1 MGTRS
6 ILVVGLAVAQFAIG
20 SALPSYNA
28 FFPTSLQSCLS
39 KTGAEIVYPT
49 DQTYESLSKPQ
60 NSNYQASPEVIV
72 VPASTEHVAATV
84 KCVAVKKG
92 NVTLSPRGG
101 GHSYAAYSFS
111 GQVVLDPSHMR
122 RISIDDARRT
132 ATVQFGQ
139 TLGPLAT
146 ALGKRGYAL
155 PHGTCPTVGVAGHS
169 MGGGWGFPSRKW
181 GWLVD
186 RIVGLEFVDVNGNIK
201 QLSPS
206 STGQDAELWW
216 ALRGAGSNNFGVV
229 TAFTFS
235 LEQAPANV
243 VNYELYF
250 GPESDCVQVL
260 LQVQG
265 LGQLPADSPD
275 GLPLDLGIE
284 VLLMGRDNNQGSAC
298 ILQGQYLGK
307 RSAYETAMNKILQ
320 KLAARGIKP
329 VRSESKVKEFNS
341 WVAALTDL
349 MGPLEAPDAPL
360 PYYAQ
365 SAIDNGAPAYDK
377 NQVKL
382 IFDGLRAARQTKG
395 SEPDVSFDLLGPDA
409 KTNLPTSSGDM
420 AYIHRTSLFL
430 VQIYSAYFPGFG
442 DSAARQ
448 DAVNKVTRI
457 TSAVRMPRPGSEW
470 HSYQNYIDPH
480 LANFGREYYGG
491 ALERLKAIKAAADPD
506 VVFDFPQGLSH
517 V

>member
-6 ILVVGLAVAQFAIG
+6 ILGAILAAAQLPTL
-20 SALPSYNA
+20 SALPA
-28 FFPTSLQSCLS
+28 HDALPTTLQTCLGL
-39 KTGAEIVYPT
+39 TGAEIVYPNT
-49 DQTYESLSKPQ
+49 QTYDSLSKPQ
-60 NSNYQASPEVIV
+60 NSNYQAHPQVIV
-72 VPASTEHVAATV
+72 IPGSTEEVAATV
-84 KCVAVKKG
+84 KCVSGENG
-92 NVTLSPRGG
+92 NVKLSPRGG

-111 GQVVLDPSHMR
+111 GEVVLDPGRMKGL
-122 RISIDDARRT
+122 SIDEGKKEV
-132 ATVQFGQ
+132 TVQFGQ

-146 ALGKRGYAL
+146 ALGSKGYAL

-169 MGGGWGFPSRKW
+169 MGGGWGFSSRKW

-186 RIVGLEFVDVNGNIK
+186 RIVGVEFVDVSGNIK
-201 QLSPS
+201 HLSPS
-206 STGQDAELWW
+206 STGHDAELWW
-216 ALRGAGSNNFGVV
+216 GVRGAGSNNFGVV

-235 LEQAPANV
+235 LEQAPTDV

-260 LQVQG
+260 LQVQE
-265 LGQLPADSPD
+265 LGQLPADSAD
-275 GLPLDLGIE
+275 GFPLELGIE
-284 VLLMGRDNNQGSAC
+284 VLLMGRDNKQNSAC

-307 RSAYETAMNKILQ
+307 RFGYEASINKILH
-320 KLAARGIKP
+320 KLSAKGIKP
-329 VRSESKVKEFNS
+329 IKSESKIKEFTS

-349 MGPLEAPDAPL
+349 MGPLEAADAPL

-365 SAIDNGAPAYDK
+365 SAIDSGAPAYDQ
-377 NQVKL
+377 NQVKR
-382 IFDGLRAARQTKG
+382 IFDGLRAARRTKG

-409 KTNLPTSSGDM
+409 KTNLPTSTGDM
-420 AYIHRTSLFL
+420 AYIHRKSLFL

-442 DSAARQ
+442 DPVARQ
-448 DAVNKVTRI
+448 DAVNRITGI
-457 TSAVRMPRPGSEW
+457 TSAVRQTKPGNEW

-480 LANFGREYYGG
+480 LANFGREYYGD
-491 ALERLKAIKAAADPD
+491 ALERLKALKIASDPN